1 MGSRRWD
8 DSWTHGGMDARKDR
22 KHNIVC
28 AFCQIQNPGSSH
40 MKKMQPVEEEN
51 ERCALLAA
59 IRAQSNYGRLR
70 KVKRPQ
76 SHYKS
81 RPRKAAV

>member
-1 MGSRRWD
+1 MIHGHMEGWM
-8 DSWTHGGMDARKDR
+8 HGGTD
-22 KHNIVC
+22 NITLFVLS
-28 AFCQIQNPGSSH
+28 FCQIQTPGSGH
-40 MKKMQPVEEEN
+40 MKKMQHVEEES
-51 ERCALLAA
+51 ERSALLAA
-59 IRAQSNYGRLR
+59 IRAQSNFGRLR